1 MLENFKGDVNTFTY
15 KKLSKEEMESRGIL
29 GRLIGVIADTKKPT
43 RNGRLYGKEL
53 WENVFNS
60 DLMQEKIDARV
71 VLAELG
77 HPADRQEIDAEK
89 VCACLAEKP
98 KLADDGK
105 IYGVFDILSTP
116 NGKLLKTLCDY
127 GCHVGISSRGSG
139 DVYDDGDGEYVDP
152 ETYNCECW
160 DVVLVPAVKEARLQY
175 VTESLSKK
183 RYNKTLKEALLE
195 KITSASDDD
204 KKVMEKT
211 LNELEIDLDTA
222 EEAAKVDDVDSV
234 DEDEN
239 VADLVDKDE
248 VLSPRPN
255 TGSILPVLVANK
267 AEDIY
272 NAALLNGYA
281 DICERIAASKG
292 IALENAIGSSN
303 RNTLNVLRYFIYGSI
318 LLVLGVFVYKKY
330 FKKVSKA

>member
-1 MLENFKGDVNTFTY
+1 MLENFKGDVNTFVY

-77 HPADRQEIDAEK
+77 HPADREEIDAEK

-116 NGKLLKTLCDY
+116 NGKILKTLCDY

-139 DVYDDGDGEYVDP
+139 DVYDDGDGE
-152 ETYNCECW
+152 
-160 DVVLVPAVKEARLQY
+160 
-175 VTESLSKK
+175 
-183 RYNKTLKEALLE
+183 
-195 KITSASDDD
+195 
-204 KKVMEKT
+204 
-211 LNELEIDLDTA
+211 
-222 EEAAKVDDVDSV
+222 
-234 DEDEN
+234 
-239 VADLVDKDE
+239 
-248 VLSPRPN
+248 
-255 TGSILPVLVANK
+255 
-267 AEDIY
+267 
-272 NAALLNGYA
+272 
-281 DICERIAASKG
+281 
-292 IALENAIGSSN
+292 
-303 RNTLNVLRYFIYGSI
+303 
-318 LLVLGVFVYKKY
+318 
-330 FKKVSKA
+330 